1 MPENPRSPATFQRRD
16 VEIITRERLYKGF
29 FSLIKLRFR
38 HRLFSGGYSKVIE
51 REVFERGHAAAVL
64 PYDVQR
70 DEVVLVE
77 QIRIPAYDS
86 SETPWLLEIVAGMI
100 EAGESAEQVA
110 RREAREEAGLTLGR
124 VKPIIDYLSSPGGS
138 SERIAVMVG
147 ETDASQASGC
157 HGLESENEDIL
168 VRVVSREQAYQWVEQ
183 GVINNAAT
191 VIALQWLEL
200 HHRRLTQEW
209 KAT

>member
-1 MPENPRSPATFQRRD
+1 MPENQQSPATFQRRD

-29 FSLIKLRFR
+29 FSLIKYRFR
-38 HRLFSGGYSKVIE
+38 HRLFSGALSKVIE

-64 PYDVQR
+64 PYDAQR

-86 SETPWLLEIVAGMI
+86 SQTPWLLEIVAGMI
-100 EAGESAEQVA
+100 GAGETGEQVA
-110 RREAREEAGLTLGR
+110 RREAMEEAGLTLGR
-124 VKPIIDYLSSPGGS
+124 IKPVIDYLSSPGGS

-147 ETDASQASGC
+147 ETDATQAKGC
-157 HGLESENEDIL
+157 HGLDEENEDIL

-183 GVINNAAT
+183 GMIDNAAT

-200 HHRRLTQEW
+200 HHRRLTEEW

>member
-1 MPENPRSPATFQRRD
+1 MPENQQSPATFQRRD

-29 FSLIKLRFR
+29 FSLIKYRFR
-38 HRLFSGGYSKVIE
+38 HRLFSGAFSKVIE

-64 PYDVQR
+64 PYDAQR
-70 DEVVLVE
+70 DQVVLVE

-86 SETPWLLEIVAGMI
+86 SQTPWLLEIVAGMI
-100 EAGESAEQVA
+100 GEGESREQVA
-110 RREAREEAGLTLGR
+110 RREAMEEAGLTLGR
-124 VKPIIDYLSSPGGS
+124 VKPVIDYLSSPGGS

-147 ETDASQASGC
+147 ETDASQAKGC
-157 HGLESENEDIL
+157 HGLEEENEDIL

-183 GVINNAAT
+183 GMIDNAAT

-200 HHRRLTQEW
+200 HHRRLTEEW